1 MPGIGS
7 GSSSGR
13 GAHYLLVSESV
24 AVEAAET
31 PGVRAPHY
39 GLEVF
44 LVLGVSL
51 GASGL
56 YALLSLIRTQLTVKG
71 GIGAATA
78 SLNSSEATQ
87 SWLDLSFQL
96 AGVITGV
103 MPALLAL
110 LLLWRD
116 PARVGLGLGLR
127 RAGVGATLAQSA
139 GLAALIGIPGLG
151 LVYLGRRLGLN
162 AQIVASGLPDDWWRI
177 PVSVLAA
184 FQNGFNEEI
193 IVIGYLLTRFG
204 QLGWGAGRSVVVA
217 ALIRGSYHLYQG
229 LGGFFGNLVMGLI
242 FGWWFTRT
250 RRVLPLVVAHTILD
264 AASFIGYVYLAG
276 KVSWL

>member
-1 MPGIGS
+1 MATDDLQDRDDVGT
-7 GSSSGR
+7 
-13 GAHYLLVSESV
+13 GARREPL
-24 AVEAAET
+24 
-31 PGVRAPHY
+31 Y

-56 YALLSLIRTQLTVKG
+56 YALLNLIRAQLTIKG

-78 SLNSSEATQ
+78 TLNQSAATQ
-87 SWLDLSFQL
+87 HWLDLAFQL
-96 AGVITGV
+96 ADVVTGI

-116 PARVGLGLGLR
+116 PARPGFGIGLTWDRFG
-127 RAGVGATLAQSA
+127 RALAQGA
-139 GLAALIGIPGLG
+139 GFAALIGIPGLA
-151 LVYLGRRLGLN
+151 LVWAAHAIGVN
-162 AQIVASGLPDDWWRI
+162 ASIVASGLPDVWWRV
-177 PVSVLAA
+177 PVSVLLA

-193 IVIGYLLTRFG
+193 IVIGFLLTRFA
-204 QLGWGAGRSVVVA
+204 QLGWRSSTSVVVA
-217 ALIRGSYHLYQG
+217 AAVRGSYHLYQG
-229 LGGFFGNLVMGLI
+229 LGGFFGNFVMGLI

-250 RRVLPLVVAHTILD
+250 KRVMPLVVAHTILD
-264 AASFIGYVYLAG
+264 AASFIGYVYLAD

>member
-1 MPGIGS
+1 
-7 GSSSGR
+7 
-13 GAHYLLVSESV
+13 V
-24 AVEAAET
+24 ATDDLAQRDDPEV
-31 PGVRAPHY
+31 VRDPHH

-56 YALLSLIRTQLTVKG
+56 YALLNLIRAQLTIKG

-78 SLNSSEATQ
+78 TLNQSAATQ
-87 SWLDLSFQL
+87 HWLDLMFQL
-96 AGVITGV
+96 ANVVTGV

-116 PARVGLGLGLR
+116 PGRPGFGIGLTWDRFG
-127 RAGVGATLAQSA
+127 TSLAQGA
-139 GLAALIGIPGLG
+139 GFAALIGIPGLA
-151 LVYLGRRLGLN
+151 LVWAAHELGVN
-162 AQIVASGLPDDWWRI
+162 ASIVASGLPDVWWRV

-193 IVIGYLLTRFG
+193 IVIGFLLTRFA
-204 QLGWGAGRSVVVA
+204 QMGWRSSTSVVVA
-217 ALIRGSYHLYQG
+217 AAIRGSYHLYQG
-229 LGGFFGNLVMGLI
+229 LGGFFGNFVMGVI

-250 RRVLPLVVAHTILD
+250 KRVVPLVVAHTILD
-264 AASFIGYVYLAG
+264 AVSFIGYVYLAG
-276 KVSWL
+276 KVSWI